1 MNRDESEPAILYVEV
16 PDFYAEVER
25 LVGPGLET
33 KPILVGGDPGKRGK
47 VQSASVEARARG
59 VRAGMPMDAALALCA
74 EAVRRP
80 TDMPRYREV
89 HGRLDV
95 CLRRIEPAIES
106 IALGSVYLEAAH
118 PDVSPEE
125 RARQL
130 VAAVGSELGL
140 PLRVGIGPTR
150 LIARLAAMQAGRVG
164 VLRVTASGAA
174 AFLAPL
180 PVTCLPRI
188 GAKAEARLAE
198 LGAETIGD
206 VVALGRAALERA
218 LGARGRAIIELAEGR
233 DDARVRAVRHPR
245 SISREATLGTPDPA
259 GPVEL
264 SECLRRLAGALEKQ
278 LVRSGLRAG
287 RIAVRVRFSD
297 QTHSTRSLTLG
308 DRVDDSA
315 ILHDRALAL
324 LGRIDVGARR
334 IHRLGLTVAG
344 LAAEGRVDAQLEL
357 FRDPAG

>member
-1 MNRDESEPAILYVEV
+1 VSREASEPSILYAEV

-25 LVGPGLET
+25 LLDPGLES
-33 KPILVGGDPGKRGK
+33 KMILVGGDPGKRGK

-59 VRAGMPMDAALALCA
+59 VRAGMPMETALALCA
-74 EAVRRP
+74 EAMRRP

-106 IALGSVYLEAAH
+106 VALGSVYLEAAH
-118 PDVSPEE
+118 PGVSPED
-125 RARQL
+125 RAEQL

-150 LIARLAAMQAGRVG
+150 LIARLAAMQAGQVG
-164 VLRVTASGAA
+164 VLRVTARGAA
-174 AFLAPL
+174 VFLAPL
-180 PVTCLPRI
+180 PVTSLPRV

-198 LGAETIGD
+198 LGAQTIGD
-206 VVALGRAALERA
+206 VVALGRVVVERA
-218 LGARGRAIIELAEGR
+218 LGARGRAIIEMAEGR
-233 DDARVRAVRHPR
+233 DDSRVRAVRHPR
-245 SISREATLGTPDPA
+245 TISREATLGRAYPGTDD
-259 GPVEL
+259 L

-287 RIAVRVRFSD
+287 RIALRVRFTD

-308 DRVDDSA
+308 DRVDDGT
-315 ILHDRALAL
+315 ILLGRALEL
-324 LGRIDVGARR
+324 LGRIDVGAR
-334 IHRLGLTVAG
+334 HVHGLGLTVAG
-344 LAAEGRVDAQLEL
+344 LAAAGRIDAQLEL